1 MGEPPHSF
9 DAKSRGI
16 FFFSAEAVG
25 KRSSAKSLVAFGA
38 HDAEHSNRKG
48 ENVNIRKLH
57 RSVGLMFA
65 PFFLITALTGMA
77 LLWRKAGVY
86 GPDIKNFLIGIHNWE
101 IAARYIGVILAAGLI
116 FMVVTG
122 SLIFI
127 KLIRRKH

>member
-1 MGEPPHSF
+1 M
-9 DAKSRGI
+9 
-16 FFFSAEAVG
+16 
-25 KRSSAKSLVAFGA
+25 
-38 HDAEHSNRKG
+38 
-48 ENVNIRKLH
+48 NIRKLH

-86 GPDIKNFLIGIHNWE
+86 GPDIKSFLIGIHNWE
-101 IAARYIGVILAAGLI
+101 IAARYIGVILATGLI

>member
-1 MGEPPHSF
+1 
-9 DAKSRGI
+9 
-16 FFFSAEAVG
+16 
-25 KRSSAKSLVAFGA
+25 
-38 HDAEHSNRKG
+38 
-48 ENVNIRKLH
+48 
-57 RSVGLMFA
+57 MFA

-77 LLWRKAGVY
+77 LLWRKAEVY